1 MNIPIFQLSPLA
13 TQSMRQQ
20 SLYQQTYLDRNRMI
34 TDVFVQEHVSQTTWA
49 LAPPPAA
56 VIIPGSVNCAMTH
69 QPAAVAAAPAP
80 APATTHMG
88 HMAYVHMPNVQYY
101 AASSGE
107 IWLILLLLFNASEL
121 VSSLWLASMNAYGQG
136 QVYTARAS
144 TSTASCN
151 VAGFYVPHYYHGG
164 SSGSS
169 SSGGG
174 APGPLPTKPPVTSF
188 SGIQG
193 QVPPP
198 PQPPN
203 RACDVATQTEP
214 MSEVV
219 SEVETV
225 PASEEE
231 KNIESSD
238 SSLDNCGAGD
248 GLRVHPNTKRNS
260 EVMLHQQRLHDI
272 TTISLQGCE
281 IAERLASAHRNRPCF
296 KKIDTLC
303 GRLKQDLLRPDGV
316 LANINSQGI
325 AWAVKDFI
333 FVFTRIVNAWVIMK
347 GYVYNTPDGLNKI
360 KDELPSGFMATFDSW
375 QNETLALVE
384 MIIKSFV
391 NLDELLLK
399 QKNSFVSK
407 DLSLNNSSS
416 IWSFN
421 DSNESTTSCKKNNCI
436 AAVQGLGPAAS
447 SSPVIPSGAAG
458 VKVLPE
464 GEEQQRVTPS
474 GTKSTALYKPKCG
487 VSLNYL
493 YTMIEDSEETQRN
506 VDANGTYLKTGTY
519 QPLQKEMM
527 KQIEMAP
534 PKPQPQPQ
542 PREPHIES
550 QWPWKGA
557 PLPKQQT
564 QPPTPAAP
572 EIRQGNYRNLLD
584 RHIDARGCINPFS
597 LIKRDVTRQLH
608 ELSAGIMELQ
618 HLDHFFQKEF
628 TRNYYPDFFQRC
640 QDDFVD
646 IRAIVLQ
653 CESVSYNH
661 LYNAIHDLRRIAFVV
676 RCYLQIYSDVKLQEY
691 IDHYEKSVNEMLS
704 KPPHK
709 PNQYD
714 HIVGRPGEK
723 LFNYQI

>member
-1 MNIPIFQLSPLA
+1 MNIPIYQVPSMA

-34 TDVFVQEHVSQTTWA
+34 TDVFVQEHVLQTTWA
-49 LAPPPAA
+49 LAPPPPPTA
-56 VIIPGSVNCAMTH
+56 VIIPGSVNCPMTH
-69 QPAAVAAAPAP
+69 QPAPVAAAP
-80 APATTHMG
+80 PATHLG
-88 HMAYVHMPNVQYY
+88 HLAYVPMPNVQYY
-101 AASSGE
+101 AASS
-107 IWLILLLLFNASEL
+107 
-121 VSSLWLASMNAYGQG
+121 ASMNAYGQG

-151 VAGFYVPHYYHGG
+151 MAGFYVPQYYHGG
-164 SSGSS
+164 SSSSS
-169 SSGGG
+169 SSGAG
-174 APGPLPTKPPVTSF
+174 AAPVPQPTKPLPS
-188 SGIQG
+188 SNGIQS

-198 PQPPN
+198 PQPPK
-203 RACDVATQTEP
+203 RFCEVATQADFVPDE
-214 MSEVV
+214 V
-219 SEVETV
+219 SEVETL
-225 PASEEE
+225 PPSDEE
-231 KNIESSD
+231 KTLDSSD
-238 SSLDNCGAGD
+238 SSLENSGAGD
-248 GLRVHPNTKRNS
+248 GLRIHSGAKRNS
-260 EVMLHQQRLHDI
+260 EVLLHQQRLHDI
-272 TTISLQGCE
+272 TAISLQGCE
-281 IAERLASAHRNRPCF
+281 IAERLANAHRNRPCF

-360 KDELPSGFMATFDSW
+360 KDELPSGFMSTFDSW

-436 AAVQGLGPAAS
+436 AANQALGPSAS
-447 SSPVIPSGAAG
+447 SSPIVPSGGAG
-458 VKVLPE
+458 VKSLSE
-464 GEEQQRVTPS
+464 SEEQQQQRVATATT
-474 GTKSTALYKPKCG
+474 TKSTALYKPKSS

-534 PKPQPQPQ
+534 HKPQ
-542 PREPHIES
+542 PREQHVEP
-550 QWPWKGA
+550 QWQWKGCPTA
-557 PLPKQQT
+557 KASL
-564 QPPTPAAP
+564 QPPKPVAP
-572 EIRQGNYRNLLD
+572 EIRQGTCRSQLD

-608 ELSAGIMELQ
+608 DLSAGIMDLQ
-618 HLDHFFQKEF
+618 NLDHFFQKQF

-640 QDDFVD
+640 QDDFID
-646 IRAIVLQ
+646 IRAIILQ
-653 CESVSYNH
+653 CESASYNH
-661 LYNAIHDLRRIAFVV
+661 LYHAIHDLRRITFVV
-676 RCYLQIYSDVKLQEY
+676 RCYLQIYSDIKLQEY
-691 IDHYEKSVNEMLS
+691 IELYEKSVNEMLS

>member
-1 MNIPIFQLSPLA
+1 MNFPIFHAPPLA

-34 TDVFVQEHVSQTTWA
+34 TDVFVQEHVLQTTWA
-49 LAPPPAA
+49 LAPALPPAA
-56 VIIPGSVNCAMTH
+56 VIIPGSVNCPVTH
-69 QPAAVAAAPAP
+69 QPTPVAAAPTP
-80 APATTHMG
+80 TLLGP
-88 HMAYVHMPNVQYY
+88 MAYVPIPNVQYY
-101 AASSGE
+101 AASS
-107 IWLILLLLFNASEL
+107 
-121 VSSLWLASMNAYGQG
+121 ASMNAYGQG
-136 QVYTARAS
+136 QMYTARAS

-151 VAGFYVPHYYHGG
+151 VPGFFVPQYYQGG
-164 SSGSS
+164 SGSSS

-174 APGPLPTKPPVTSF
+174 GPAGPQPTKPSTVSNGTQSQF
-188 SGIQG
+188 QA
-193 QVPPP
+193 PPP
-198 PQPPN
+198 PPN
-203 RACDVATQTEP
+203 RTCDATTQADFVPDEA
-214 MSEVV
+214 
-219 SEVETV
+219 SEVETLPLV
-225 PASEEE
+225 SDEE
-231 KNIESSD
+231 ND
-238 SSLDNCGAGD
+238 SSLDNSGAGD
-248 GLRVHPNTKRNS
+248 GLRVHSGAKRNS
-260 EVMLHQQRLHDI
+260 EVLLQQQRLHDI
-272 TTISLQGCE
+272 TTLSLQGCE
-281 IAERLASAHRNRPCF
+281 IAERLATAHRNRPCF

-360 KDELPSGFMATFDSW
+360 KDELPSGFMSTFDSW
-375 QNETLALVE
+375 QNETQALVQ

-391 NLDELLLK
+391 SLDDLLLK
-399 QKNSFVSK
+399 QKNSFTSK

-436 AAVQGLGPAAS
+436 TAAQGLGPTAS
-447 SSPVIPSGAAG
+447 SSPIIANGGSGGPG
-458 VKVLPE
+458 VKPPSE
-464 GEEQQRVTPS
+464 SDEQRMAPT
-474 GTKSTALYKPKCG
+474 TALYKPKSN

-519 QPLQKEMM
+519 QPLQKEML
-527 KQIEMAP
+527 KQIEMT
-534 PKPQPQPQ
+534 PQKPQ
-542 PREPHIES
+542 PREQHVEP
-550 QWPWKGA
+550 QWPWKGYPSA
-557 PLPKQQT
+557 KAFV
-564 QPPTPAAP
+564 QPPTPVAQ
-572 EIRQGNYRNLLD
+572 EHRQETCRSQLD
-584 RHIDARGCINPFS
+584 PHIDSRGCINPFS

-608 ELSAGIMELQ
+608 ELSAGIMDLQ
-618 HLDHFFQKEF
+618 NLDHFFQKQF

-640 QDDFVD
+640 QDDFID
-646 IRAIVLQ
+646 IRTIVLQ
-653 CESVSYNH
+653 CETASYNH
-661 LYNAIHDLRRIAFVV
+661 LYHAIHDLRRITFVV

-691 IDHYEKSVNEMLS
+691 VELYEKSVNEMLS

>member
-1 MNIPIFQLSPLA
+1 MNIPIYQLPSMA

-34 TDVFVQEHVSQTTWA
+34 TDVFVQEHVLQTTWA
-49 LAPPPAA
+49 LAPPPPPPTA
-56 VIIPGSVNCAMTH
+56 VIIPGSVNCPITH
-69 QPAAVAAAPAP
+69 QPAPVAA
-80 APATTHMG
+80 THLG
-88 HMAYVHMPNVQYY
+88 PMAYVPVPNVQYY
-101 AASSGE
+101 AATS
-107 IWLILLLLFNASEL
+107 
-121 VSSLWLASMNAYGQG
+121 ASMNAYGQG

-151 VAGFYVPHYYHGG
+151 MAGFYVPQYYQGG
-164 SSGSS
+164 SSSSS

-174 APGPLPTKPPVTSF
+174 GGAAAGPQPTKPSTASNGAQPQF
-188 SGIQG
+188 

-198 PQPPN
+198 PPK
-203 RACDVATQTEP
+203 RSCDVATQADYVPDEA
-214 MSEVV
+214 
-219 SEVETV
+219 SEVETLPPV
-225 PASEEE
+225 SDEE
-231 KNIESSD
+231 ND
-238 SSLDNCGAGD
+238 SSFDNSGAGD
-248 GLRVHPNTKRNS
+248 GLRVHSANKRNS
-260 EVMLHQQRLHDI
+260 EVLLQQQLLHDI

-281 IAERLASAHRNRPCF
+281 IAERLATAHRNRPCF

-360 KDELPSGFMATFDSW
+360 KDELPNGFMSTFDSW

-391 NLDELLLK
+391 NLDDLLLK

-407 DLSLNNSSS
+407 DLSLNNSGS

-421 DSNESTTSCKKNNCI
+421 DSNESTASCKKNNCI
-436 AAVQGLGPAAS
+436 AAAQGLGPTAS
-447 SSPVIPSGAAG
+447 SSPIIPGGGSGGPG
-458 VKVLPE
+458 VKPLPE
-464 GEEQQRVTPS
+464 NDEQRMAPT
-474 GTKSTALYKPKCG
+474 TALYKPKSG

-519 QPLQKEMM
+519 QPLQKEML
-527 KQIEMAP
+527 KQIEMT
-534 PKPQPQPQ
+534 PQRSQ
-542 PREPHIES
+542 PREQQVES
-550 QWPWKGA
+550 PGWLWNGCPSAK
-557 PLPKQQT
+557 PSV
-564 QPPTPAAP
+564 QPPTPAAQ
-572 EIRQGNYRNLLD
+572 EHRQEPCHSHLD
-584 RHIDARGCINPFS
+584 RHIDTRGCINPFS
-597 LIKRDVTRQLH
+597 LIKRDVTRQLQ
-608 ELSAGIMELQ
+608 ELSAAIMDLQ
-618 HLDHFFQKEF
+618 NLDHFFQKQF

-640 QDDFVD
+640 QDDFID

-653 CESVSYNH
+653 CETASYSH
-661 LYNAIHDLRRIAFVV
+661 LYHAIHDLRRITFVV

-691 IDHYEKSVNEMLS
+691 VELYEKSVNEMLS